1 MIDLYFSIYKLEMFF
16 QNLSKND
23 CIGNIFPKLDF
34 LKESIYTDIGG
45 GIMIQRPEYLEEL
58 KRWKDQDVI
67 KVITG
72 VRRCGKS
79 TLFGLFI
86 DYLKENNISEEQII
100 HVNLEDADYNF
111 KDYRELYDYIN
122 KQLDSKKQYYV
133 FLDEVQNVLG
143 FQKAV
148 DSLYIKKNVDVYI
161 TGSNAYLLSGELATL
176 LSGRYIEIK
185 MLPLSFKEYRTAF
198 HDKNDYQLFL
208 DYMKNGG
215 MPGNINILQTHPND
229 IDKYLDGIFSTIVY
243 KDIMARNNI
252 SEKMVLEGILK
263 FIFDSIGSPISTKR
277 ISDTLTS
284 KGMPISNHTVENYI
298 TAFLESFL
306 IYKAERFDVKGK
318 NLLVRDYKY
327 YVVDT
332 GLRSYLLGKKANS
345 DMGHI
350 LENIVYLELLRR
362 GYKVYVGKV
371 DDLEVDFVA
380 ENRDG
385 LQYYQVALT
394 VRDEKV
400 LERELR
406 SLQKTGDHYPKILL
420 TFDMDLEA
428 DYDGI
433 KKINVVD
440 WLLENKE

>member
-1 MIDLYFSIYKLEMFF
+1 MINRE
-16 QNLSKND
+16 
-23 CIGNIFPKLDF
+23 
-34 LKESIYTDIGG
+34 
-45 GIMIQRPEYLEEL
+45 EYLNEL
-58 KRWKDQDVI
+58 IRWKDKDLI
-67 KVITG
+67 KVVTG
-72 VRRCGKS
+72 IRRCGKS
-79 TLFGLFI
+79 TLFDLFI
-86 DYLKENNISEEQII
+86 DYLKTSGVKSNQII
-100 HVNLEDADYNF
+100 YINLEDADYDF
-111 KDYRELYDYIN
+111 KDYKELYHFIN
-122 KQLDSKKQYYV
+122 EKIISEDNFYV
-133 FLDEVQNVLG
+133 FLDEVQNVPG
-143 FQKAV
+143 FQRAV

-185 MLPLSFKEYRTAF
+185 MLPLSFKEYISAF
-198 HDKNDYQLFL
+198 DNNNYQQLFL
-208 DYMKNGG
+208 DYMRNGG
-215 MPGNINILQTHPND
+215 MPGNINILKSNVND
-229 IDKYLDGIFSTIVY
+229 LDKYLDGIFSTIVY

-252 SEKMVLEGILK
+252 TDKLLLESVIK
-263 FIFDSIGSPISTKR
+263 YIFDSIGSPISIKK

-284 KGMPISNHTVENYI
+284 KGISTSNHTVENYI
-298 TAFLESFL
+298 TALLESFL

-318 NLLVRDYKY
+318 NLLARDYKY
-327 YVVDT
+327 YVVDS
-332 GLRSYLLGKKANS
+332 GLRSYLLGKKADS

-385 LQYYQVALT
+385 LRYYQVALT

-406 SLQKTGDHYPKILL
+406 SLQKTGDHYPKTLL
-420 TFDMDLEA
+420 TLDMDLET

-440 WLLENKE
+440 WLLSDE

>member
-1 MIDLYFSIYKLEMFF
+1 MIER
-16 QNLSKND
+16 
-23 CIGNIFPKLDF
+23 
-34 LKESIYTDIGG
+34 T
-45 GIMIQRPEYLEEL
+45 EYLEEL
-58 KRWKDQDVI
+58 KRWKDKDLI

-72 VRRCGKS
+72 IRRCGKS
-79 TLFGLFI
+79 TLFQLFI
-86 DYLKENNISEEQII
+86 DYLKSTGITNEQII
-100 HVNLEDADYNF
+100 SINLEDADYNF
-111 KDYRELYDYIN
+111 EDYKQLYDYI
-122 KQLDSKKQYYV
+122 KEKMDSKKKYYV
-133 FLDEVQNVLG
+133 FLDEVQNVPM

-185 MLPLSFKEYRTAF
+185 MLPLSFKEYVSAF
-198 HDKNDYQLFL
+198 DDNNYQQLFL
-208 DYMKNGG
+208 NYMKNGG
-215 MPGNINILQTHPND
+215 MPGNISIIKSNPND
-229 IDKYLDGIFSTIVY
+229 LDKYLDGIFSTIVY

-252 SEKMVLEGILK
+252 NDKMLLESVLK
-263 FIFDSIGSPISTKR
+263 FIFDSIGSPISTKK

-284 KGMPISNHTVENYI
+284 KGMSTSNHTVEKYI
-298 TAFLESFL
+298 TAFVESFL

-318 NLLVRDYKY
+318 NLLARDYKY
-327 YVVDT
+327 YVVDQ
-332 GLRSYLLGKKANS
+332 GLRSYLLGKKADS

-362 GYKVYVGKV
+362 GYRVYVGKV

-380 ENRDG
+380 ESRDG
-385 LQYYQVALT
+385 LKYFQVALT

-406 SLQKTGDHYPKILL
+406 SLQKTGDHYPKYLL
-420 TFDMDLEA
+420 TLDMDLES

-433 KKINVVD
+433 TKINVVD
-440 WLLENKE
+440 WLLQDNN

>member
-1 MIDLYFSIYKLEMFF
+1 MSGVKSNRIIY
-16 QNLSKND
+16 
-23 CIGNIFPKLDF
+23 I
-34 LKESIYTDIGG
+34 
-45 GIMIQRPEYLEEL
+45 
-58 KRWKDQDVI
+58 
-67 KVITG
+67 
-72 VRRCGKS
+72 
-79 TLFGLFI
+79 
-86 DYLKENNISEEQII
+86 
-100 HVNLEDADYNF
+100 NLEDADYDF
-111 KDYRELYDYIN
+111 KDYKELYHFIN
-122 KQLDSKKQYYV
+122 EKIISEDNFYV
-133 FLDEVQNVLG
+133 FLDEVQNVPG
-143 FQKAV
+143 FQRAV

-185 MLPLSFKEYRTAF
+185 MLPLSFKEYVSAF
-198 HDKNDYQLFL
+198 DNNNYQQLFL
-208 DYMKNGG
+208 DYMRNGG
-215 MPGNINILQTHPND
+215 MPGNINILKSNVND
-229 IDKYLDGIFSTIVY
+229 LDKYLDGIFSTIVY

-252 SEKMVLEGILK
+252 TDKLLLESVIK
-263 FIFDSIGSPISTKR
+263 YIFDSIGSPISIKK

-284 KGMPISNHTVENYI
+284 KGISTSNHTVENYI
-298 TAFLESFL
+298 TALLESFL

-318 NLLVRDYKY
+318 NLLARDYKY
-327 YVVDT
+327 YVVDS
-332 GLRSYLLGKKANS
+332 GLRSYLLGKKADS

-385 LQYYQVALT
+385 LRYYQVALT

-406 SLQKTGDHYPKILL
+406 SLQKTGDHYPKTLL
-420 TFDMDLEA
+420 TLDMDLET

-433 KKINVVD
+433 RKVNVVD
-440 WLLENKE
+440 WLLSDE

>member
-1 MIDLYFSIYKLEMFF
+1 MIER
-16 QNLSKND
+16 
-23 CIGNIFPKLDF
+23 
-34 LKESIYTDIGG
+34 T
-45 GIMIQRPEYLEEL
+45 EYLNEL
-58 KRWKDQDVI
+58 IRWKDKDLI

-72 VRRCGKS
+72 IRRCGKS
-79 TLFGLFI
+79 TLFELYI
-86 DYLKENNISEEQII
+86 NYLKENKIEDDQII
-100 HVNLEDADYNF
+100 KINLESVDYEFENY
-111 KDYRELYDYIN
+111 KDLYHYIN
-122 KQLDSKKQYYV
+122 DKIDSKKQYYI
-133 FLDEVQNVLG
+133 FLDEVQNVPE

-148 DSLYIKKNVDVYI
+148 DSLYIKKNVDLYI

-185 MLPLSFKEYRTAF
+185 MLPLSFKEYITAF
-198 HDKNDYQLFL
+198 DETNYQQLFL
-208 DYMKNGG
+208 NYMKNGG
-215 MPGNINILQTHPND
+215 MPGNINILQTNPND
-229 IDKYLDGIFSTIVY
+229 IDRYLDGIFSTIVY

-252 SEKMVLEGILK
+252 KDKLLLESILK
-263 FIFDSIGSPISTKR
+263 FIFDSVGSPISTKK

-284 KGMPISNHTVENYI
+284 KGIAISNHTVENYI

-318 NLLVRDYKY
+318 NLLARDYKY
-327 YVVDT
+327 YAVDP
-332 GLRSYLLGKKANS
+332 GLRSYLLGKKADR

-371 DDLEVDFVA
+371 DELEVDFVA
-380 ENRDG
+380 ENREG
-385 LQYYQVALT
+385 LKYYQVALT

-406 SLQKTGDHYPKILL
+406 SLQKTGDHYPKYLL
-420 TFDMDLEA
+420 TLDMDLEA

-433 KKINVVD
+433 TKINVVD
-440 WLLENKE
+440 WLLEEK